1 MSDVDEAASR
11 RRWWVLATVCCAQF
25 IFGVDALAV
34 NVALPTMAREL
45 HASPAQLQA
54 VMALYFVG
62 YATLVVTGGRLGDIF
77 GTRTVFFY
85 GVLGFTLTS
94 LWCGCARSGTEL
106 VLART
111 AQGAAAA
118 LMIPQVLATL
128 HVLFNDRA
136 RGLAFGVYGIV
147 LGVAGAGGFLLGGLL
162 VTADVAGFGWR
173 AIFFLNVPVG
183 IVIMAATLLLMP
195 ARVRRP
201 DASLDIPGAIV
212 LFFGLLCLVGPL
224 PWGRDFGW
232 SAGVWTVIGAGV
244 LVLIGFVRLE
254 FRLAARGGMPLV
266 DIALFKNSGFM
277 RGLSA
282 VFFLFFAN
290 LSFYLVTS
298 LYVQQVLH
306 ISALGTGFL
315 FVPAAI
321 IFVVASQHGVAR
333 GKYLGVTALI
343 GGAAVQFAGLVALG
357 FVVGM
362 NAHPPLWLVASAFA
376 IYAYGQGLVLAPM
389 SSAVLASVPP
399 ALAGAASGM
408 YATMVQAANAAGLAG
423 VGAIYLTAAGAFS
436 ASAALLVAFAGIA
449 VAILAGMV
457 ALRWMLSV
465 TGEGAPALGGPLP
478 RAGEPSPEEADPRR
492 AAAEIA

>member
-1 MSDVDEAASR
+1 MNDVDQAASS

-34 NVALPTMAREL
+34 NVALPTMAGEL
-45 HASPAQLQA
+45 HASSAQLQA

-62 YATLVVTGGRLGDIF
+62 YATLVVTGGRLGDLF
-77 GTRTVFFY
+77 GTRSLFFY

-128 HVLFNDRA
+128 HVLFNDRS

-162 VTADVAGFGWR
+162 VTADIDGFSWR
-173 AIFFLNVPVG
+173 TIFFLNVPVG
-183 IVIMAATLLLMP
+183 IVIMAATLWLMP
-195 ARVRRP
+195 ARVRQPEAR
-201 DASLDIPGAIV
+201 LDIPGAIV

-232 SAGVWTVIGAGV
+232 SVGVWAIIGTGV

-282 VFFLFFAN
+282 VFFVFFAN

-298 LYVQQVLH
+298 LYTQQVLH
-306 ISALGTGFL
+306 VSPLGTGFL
-315 FVPAAI
+315 FVPAAL
-321 IFVVASQHGVAR
+321 IFVFASQHGVAR
-333 GKYLGVTALI
+333 GKRDGVNALI
-343 GGAAVQFAGLVALG
+343 GGAAVQLAGLVALA
-357 FVVGM
+357 FVVGL
-362 NAHPPLWLVASAFA
+362 NANPPLWLVASAFA
-376 IYAYGQGLVLAPM
+376 LYAYGQGLVLAPM
-389 SSAVLASVPP
+389 SSAVLASVP
-399 ALAGAASGM
+399 AAAAGAASGM
-408 YATMVQAANAAGLAG
+408 YATIVQAANATGLAA
-423 VGAIYLTAAGAFS
+423 VGAIYLTAAGALS
-436 ASAALLVAFAGIA
+436 APTALLVSFSGIA
-449 VAILAGMV
+449 IAILAGIA
-457 ALRWMLSV
+457 ALRWMRSV
-465 TGEGAPALGGPLP
+465 TGEGAPAIVNPLP
-478 RAGEPSPEEADPRR
+478 RAADAGPDGADPGRP
-492 AAAEIA
+492 AAEIA

>member
-1 MSDVDEAASR
+1 MSDVDAAANG

-34 NVALPTMAREL
+34 NVALPTMAGEL

-77 GTRTVFFY
+77 GTRNVFFY

-128 HVLFNDRA
+128 HVLFNDRSRA
-136 RGLAFGVYGIV
+136 LAFGVYGIV

-162 VTADVAGFGWR
+162 VTADVDGFGWR
-173 AIFFLNVPVG
+173 TIFFLNVPVG
-183 IVIMAATLLLMP
+183 IVIMAATLWLMP

-201 DASLDIPGAIV
+201 DARLDIPGAIV
-212 LFFGLLCLVGPL
+212 LFLGLLCLVGPL

-232 SAGVWTVIGAGV
+232 SVGIWAVTGAGV

-254 FRLAARGGMPLV
+254 FHLAAHGAMPLV

-277 RGLSA
+277 RGLST
-282 VFFLFFAN
+282 VFFVFFAN

-306 ISALGTGFL
+306 VSPLGTGFL
-315 FVPAAI
+315 FVPAAL
-321 IFVVASQHGVAR
+321 IFVFASQHGVAR
-333 GKYLGVTALI
+333 GKRDGVNALI
-343 GGAAVQFAGLVALG
+343 GGAAVQLAGLVALG
-357 FVVGM
+357 FVVGL
-362 NAHPPLWLVASAFA
+362 NANPPLWLVASAFA

-389 SSAVLASVPP
+389 SSAVLAYVPP
-399 ALAGAASGM
+399 AAAGAASGM
-408 YATMVQAANAAGLAG
+408 YATIVQAANAAGLAA
-423 VGAIYLTAAGAFS
+423 VGAIYLTAAGALG
-436 ASAALLVAFAGIA
+436 AAAGLLAALSGIGA
-449 VAILAGMV
+449 AILAGV
-457 ALRWMLSV
+457 AALRWMRSV
-465 TGEGAPALGGPLP
+465 TGEGGPAIINPLP
-478 RAGEPSPEEADPRR
+478 HAGDAGPEAADPRR
-492 AAAEIA
+492 PAAEIA

>member
-1 MSDVDEAASR
+1 MSDVDDGASR

-34 NVALPTMAREL
+34 NVALPTMAVEL

-77 GTRTVFFY
+77 GTRNVFFY

-111 AQGAAAA
+111 VQGAAAA

-128 HVLFNDRA
+128 HVLFNDRS
-136 RGLAFGVYGIV
+136 RGRAFGIYGIV
-147 LGVAGAGGFLLGGLL
+147 LGVAGAGGFLLGGFL
-162 VTADVAGFGWR
+162 VSADVAGFGWR
-173 AIFFLNVPVG
+173 TIFFLNVPVG
-183 IVIMAATLLLMP
+183 IVIMAATLWLMP
-195 ARVRRP
+195 TRARRP
-201 DASLDIPGAIV
+201 DASLEIPGAIV

-232 SAGVWTVIGAGV
+232 SASVWGVIGAGV

-298 LYVQQVLH
+298 LYVQEVLH

-315 FVPAAI
+315 FVPAAL
-321 IFVVASQHGVAR
+321 IFVFASQRGVAR
-333 GKYLGVTALI
+333 GKHLGATALI
-343 GGAAVQFAGLVALG
+343 GGAAVQLSGLIALA
-357 FVVGM
+357 FVVGL
-362 NAHPPLWLVASAFA
+362 NDNPPLWLVASAFA
-376 IYAYGQGLVLAPM
+376 LYAYGQGLVLAPM
-389 SSAVLASVPP
+389 SSAVLASVP
-399 ALAGAASGM
+399 AEAAGAASGM
-408 YATMVQAANAAGLAG
+408 YATMVQAANATGLAG
-423 VGAIYLTAAGAFS
+423 VGAIYLTAAGALS
-436 ASAALLVAFAGIA
+436 ASSALLVAFSGIA
-449 VAILAGMV
+449 VAILAGMA
-457 ALRWMLSV
+457 ALRWMRSV
-465 TGEGAPALGGPLP
+465 TGEGVAAIDPLP
-478 RAGEPSPEEADPRR
+478 RAGDKGPEGADPRR
-492 AAAEIA
+492 PAAEIA

>member
-1 MSDVDEAASR
+1 MNDVDQAASS

-34 NVALPTMAREL
+34 NVALPTMAGEL

-77 GTRTVFFY
+77 GTRNVFFY

-111 AQGAAAA
+111 VQGAAAA

-128 HVLFNDRA
+128 HVLFNDRS
-136 RGLAFGVYGIV
+136 RGLAFSIYGIV

-162 VTADVAGFGWR
+162 VTADVAGFSWR
-173 AIFFLNVPVG
+173 TIFFLNIPVG
-183 IVIMAATLLLMP
+183 IVIMAATLWLMP
-195 ARVRRP
+195 ARARRP
-201 DASLDIPGAIV
+201 DASLDIPGAVV

-232 SAGVWTVIGAGV
+232 SAGIWAVIGAGV

-298 LYVQQVLH
+298 LYVQEVLH

-315 FVPAAI
+315 FVPAAL
-321 IFVVASQHGVAR
+321 IFVFASQHGVAR
-333 GKYLGVTALI
+333 GKHLGVTALI
-343 GGAAVQFAGLVALG
+343 GGATVQLAGLIALA
-357 FVVGM
+357 FVVGL
-362 NAHPPLWLVASAFA
+362 NANPPLWLVASAFA
-376 IYAYGQGLVLAPM
+376 LYAYGQGLVLAPM

-399 ALAGAASGM
+399 AAAGAASGM
-408 YATMVQAANAAGLAG
+408 YATMVQAANAVGLAG
-423 VGAIYLTAAGAFS
+423 VGAIYLTAAGALS
-436 ASAALLVAFAGIA
+436 ASSALVVAFSGIA
-449 VAILAGMV
+449 VAILAGIA
-457 ALRWMLSV
+457 ALRWMRSV
-465 TGEGAPALGGPLP
+465 TGEGAPAIDPLP
-478 RAGEPSPEEADPRR
+478 RAGDAEGADPRR
-492 AAAEIA
+492 PAAEIA